1 MVLVLCVY
9 FKEGGTIMDDAPES
23 YFGKSQKT
31 TWGSVRSL
39 AQYPCLKVSPSV
51 MSDSL

>member
-1 MVLVLCVY
+1 M
-9 FKEGGTIMDDAPES
+9 GDAPES

-39 AQYPCLKVSPSV
+39 AQYPLLRVSQSV